1 MPTKL
6 DVVRV
11 TVHVYLSKNITL
23 FADSS
28 YRVFRIRRRSGDEGN
43 IAFYWAFCVISGFW
57 GINC

>member
-23 FADSS
+23 FADSL
-28 YRVFRIRRRSGDEGN
+28 YRVFRSRGAKGT
-43 IAFYWAFCVISGFW
+43 
-57 GINC
+57 